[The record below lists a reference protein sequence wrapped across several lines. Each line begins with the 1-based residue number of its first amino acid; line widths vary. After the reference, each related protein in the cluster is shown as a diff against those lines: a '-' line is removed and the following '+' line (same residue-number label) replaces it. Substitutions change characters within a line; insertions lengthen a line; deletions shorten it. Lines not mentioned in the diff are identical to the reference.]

1 MEYFAGANTRRG
13 FVSIFE
19 ECFSQVKQL
28 YILKGS
34 SGCGKSTL
42 MKKFA
47 KRGEGLGL
55 EVHRIYCSGD
65 PNSLDGIIIPQLQTA
80 IADGTAPH
88 NMNVKYPCVGESL
101 VNLGEF
107 WDRDKLL
114 PHREEIIDLTDKKGS
129 YYKNAYRLLK
139 ASGEAEDI
147 CRDIYRPALNRK
159 KLEETAFKLC
169 ENVIEPRSGK
179 AEKLFCSAFAYNGLK
194 VLETFGE
201 IETLVKI
208 EGFASQ
214 ELLKAIKLIT
224 IETQT
229 KAILSLSPTD
239 TENIDSVYFP
249 NKKLLFTNLENPP
262 CCKFNKEEKISTTA
276 LFDIPFLSYS
286 KTRLNVFEN
295 LSKELKKEARKE
307 LFEARQCHDKLESI
321 FIPAMNFP
329 LLNEYTEKLIDSVF
343 R

>member
-19 ECFSQVKQL
+19 ECFSEIKQL

-42 MKKFA
+42 MKKIA
-47 KRGEGLGL
+47 KRGESLGF
-55 EVHRIYCSGD
+55 EIHRIYCSGD
-65 PNSLDGIIIPQLQTA
+65 PNSLDGIIIPQLKTA

-88 NMNVKYPCVGESL
+88 NMNVKYPCVRENL
-101 VNLGEF
+101 VNLGQF
-107 WDRDKLL
+107 WDRDKLM
-114 PHREEIIDLTDKKGS
+114 PHKDEIIDLTDTKGN
-129 YYKNAYRLLK
+129 YYKNAYRLLS

-159 KLEETAFKLC
+159 KLEEDAFRIC
-169 ENVIEPRSGK
+169 QDITEPRSGK
-179 AEKLFCSAFAYNGLK
+179 TQSLLCSAFAYNGLK

-214 ELLKAIKLIT
+214 ELLKAIKLIA

-229 KAILSLSPTD
+229 KAILSLSATD
-239 TENIDSVYFP
+239 TENIDSIYFP
-249 NKKLLFTNLENPP
+249 NKRLLFTNLENHP
-262 CCKFNKEEKISTTA
+262 CSKFNKEEKISTTS
-276 LFDIPFLSYS
+276 LFDIPSLSCS
-286 KTRLNVFEN
+286 KTRLSVFEN

-329 LLNEYTEKLIDSVF
+329 LLNEYTENLIDTVF